1 MNGFVDRARRGVSG
15 DEGSTLPLIAGFTA
29 VALALVL
36 TVAAAG
42 SLYLDRKRA
51 LTVADGAALAAS
63 ESFDLGEMRLD
74 QRGVAPR
81 LDAGSA
87 RAAAEEFL
95 ARDPDPR
102 TARLRL
108 VDVSI
113 GDGRSAT
120 VTLET
125 VWHPP
130 ILTAFLPGGV
140 TIDVTSTA
148 RSVFR

>member
-1 MNGFVDRARRGVSG
+1 MSGWMVRLGRRASR

-29 VALALVL
+29 VALALIL

-63 ESFDLGEMRLD
+63 ESFELGEMRLD
-74 QRGVAPR
+74 AHGVAPH
-81 LDAGSA
+81 LDRAAA
-87 RAAAEEFL
+87 RAAAEDFL

-130 ILTAFLPGGV
+130 MLTAFLPEGV